1 MLTGSCSAEL
11 RFAIERCWALVANI
25 EHAPRWQRG
34 VERVDVLERDERGR
48 ALICEIVTDA
58 KITKL
63 TVRVRMSYEEPLAVR
78 WSLVEPNDLEAL
90 DGSWELEPLAGDRTR
105 VTYSLAV
112 DPGPIG
118 VAAARLER
126 VVRPVVIG
134 RQPDE
139 LARALARGL

>member
-1 MLTGSCSAEL
+1 VLTGSCSAEL
-11 RFAIERCWALVANI
+11 GYAIERCWGLVADI
-25 EHAPRWQRG
+25 EHAPRWQRR

-48 ALICEIVTDA
+48 PLICEVVTDA
-58 KITKL
+58 KVTRL
-63 TVRVRMSYEEPLAVR
+63 NLRVRMSYEEPLAVR

-118 VAAARLER
+118 AFAARLER
-126 VVRPVVIG
+126 VVRPIVIG
-134 RQPDE
+134 HQPDE